1 MYERNAII
9 LERYF
14 DEMFGYN
21 LKSNIKTNFKKYSEL
36 VEIQEEYKKI
46 TEEEEEVIIDYDVIA
61 NRIGEIQK
69 NEQDLNRENS
79 KYQQQ
84 REQIFD
90 SIDEDAISIQNRL
103 DSINQNIQDLD
114 VKIKENA
121 LKFINAVAE
130 FSEKSLIRS
139 NCGKNRKNIEF
150 EYNNLLNETLDNY
163 RNIDIKLEKRAK
175 QFSEE
180 DTAELEEQLRKVIE
194 ENGKKE
200 KIPFNK
206 DAIKQAID
214 LSIDIQKKEADLL
227 TNAYE
232 KTSKLFAEIKSGK
245 LKIELH
251 KKIILD
257 STAKQVFL
265 SAVKEYLVQFLDNE
279 RLAAVNGENEYNK
292 LIKEAC
298 NNLKDDLIQIHNL
311 YTLLIKEITK
321 KATKKIY
328 NELYNIEYLEN
339 LKKKGEEF
347 ETQVKKLKLPVT
359 IINPNYWRIEG
370 MEKIYDVFGKC
381 VTENYGRDL
390 SEFIPLN
397 NVDNVDDDEDENVG
411 IDLDLDN
418 KDIEKNQNETA
429 QQDVE
434 KIDAKKQTEND
445 RNEVQDDENRKL
457 NSVKS
462 EIDRKIDLI
471 LGLNRNNNQSNFE
484 EFEDTESYNDD
495 NYNELDDFSE
505 DEETE
510 IPNNE
515 DEDMTSEEIQSDD
528 YNEEDDEKWDEEK
541 EEYEEYEDEEDDAE
555 DYDDDENK
563 KQAWEETDDVDFIW
577 NVNDETEQSIQTT
590 EDTENEEDDVEDNVQ
605 DTSSEDA
612 SYDIWG
618 NNISKKNNKKGKHR
632 KDNKEDSNWEDEFVN
647 IDSTPK
653 KKKGFFN
660 KFKK

>member
-21 LKSNIKTNFKKYSEL
+21 LKNSIKTNFKKYSEL

-46 TEEEEEVIIDYDVIA
+46 TEEEEEVIIDYDLIA

-90 SIDEDAISIQNRL
+90 SIDEDAISIQKRL

-114 VKIKENA
+114 EKIKENA

-130 FSEKSLIRS
+130 FREKSLIRS
-139 NCGKNRKNIEF
+139 NCGKNRKNVEF

-175 QFSEE
+175 QFSEQ
-180 DTAELEEQLRKVIE
+180 DTTELEENLRKVIE

-200 KIPFNK
+200 KIPFDK

-245 LKIELH
+245 LKIDMH

-257 STAKQVFL
+257 STSKQAFL

-279 RLAAVNGENEYNK
+279 RLAAVNGENEYNQ

-321 KATKKIY
+321 KATKTKVTNY
-328 NELYNIEYLEN
+328 HYQSELLEN
-339 LKKKGEEF
+339 
-347 ETQVKKLKLPVT
+347 
-359 IINPNYWRIEG
+359 
-370 MEKIYDVFGKC
+370 
-381 VTENYGRDL
+381 
-390 SEFIPLN
+390 
-397 NVDNVDDDEDENVG
+397 
-411 IDLDLDN
+411 
-418 KDIEKNQNETA
+418 
-429 QQDVE
+429 
-434 KIDAKKQTEND
+434 
-445 RNEVQDDENRKL
+445 
-457 NSVKS
+457 
-462 EIDRKIDLI
+462 
-471 LGLNRNNNQSNFE
+471 
-484 EFEDTESYNDD
+484 
-495 NYNELDDFSE
+495 
-505 DEETE
+505 
-510 IPNNE
+510 
-515 DEDMTSEEIQSDD
+515 
-528 YNEEDDEKWDEEK
+528 
-541 EEYEEYEDEEDDAE
+541 
-555 DYDDDENK
+555 
-563 KQAWEETDDVDFIW
+563 
-577 NVNDETEQSIQTT
+577 
-590 EDTENEEDDVEDNVQ
+590 
-605 DTSSEDA
+605 
-612 SYDIWG
+612 
-618 NNISKKNNKKGKHR
+618 
-632 KDNKEDSNWEDEFVN
+632 
-647 IDSTPK
+647 
-653 KKKGFFN
+653 
-660 KFKK
+660 

>member
-21 LKSNIKTNFKKYSEL
+21 LKNSIKTNFKKYSEL

-46 TEEEEEVIIDYDVIA
+46 TEEEEEVIIDYDLIA

-90 SIDEDAISIQNRL
+90 SIDEDAISIQKRL

-139 NCGKNRKNIEF
+139 NCGKNRKNVEF

-175 QFSEE
+175 QFSEQ
-180 DTAELEEQLRKVIE
+180 DTTELEENLRKVIE

-200 KIPFNK
+200 KIPFDK

-245 LKIELH
+245 LKIDMH

-257 STAKQVFL
+257 STSKQAFL

-279 RLAAVNGENEYNK
+279 RLAAVNGENEYNQ

-339 LKKKGEEF
+339 LKRKGEEF
-347 ETQVKKLKLPVT
+347 DTQVKKLKLPVT

-370 MEKIYDVFGKC
+370 MEKIYDVFAKC

-397 NVDNVDDDEDENVG
+397 NNEDDEADAEE
-411 IDLDLDN
+411 
-418 KDIEKNQNETA
+418 IEEVANSNE
-429 QQDVE
+429 
-434 KIDAKKQTEND
+434 KQTVNKLDINIPNNVEETETGKSQENKELED
-445 RNEVQDDENRKL
+445 
-457 NSVKS
+457 VKS
-462 EIDRKIDLI
+462 EIDKKIDLI
-471 LGLNRNNNQSNFE
+471 LGLNKNFDFSNKD
-484 EFEDTESYNDD
+484 EDDFDSENE
-495 NYNELDDFSE
+495 NYNELEDFSE
-505 DEETE
+505 SKDADEDNENEERTE
-510 IPNNE
+510 DDYENEDWEE
-515 DEDMTSEEIQSDD
+515 DEDS
-528 YNEEDDEKWDEEK
+528 
-541 EEYEEYEDEEDDAE
+541 EDEWNNDQEV
-555 DYDDDENK
+555 DENK
-563 KQAWEETDDVDFIW
+563 KQWEEEYDEEDYDTEEDDIEKFDTEEWEESDDGVNFIW
-577 NVNDETEQSIQTT
+577 NVNEEEETEIDDSEKIQKGQI
-590 EDTENEEDDVEDNVQ
+590 EENEENDYEEIDKNTEEVD
-605 DTSSEDA
+605 
-612 SYDIWG
+612 YDIWG
-618 NNISKKNNKKGKHR
+618 NNIRKKSKEGKHKKEKS
-632 KDNKEDSNWEDEFVN
+632 KDANWENEFVN
-647 IDSTPK
+647 INQMQK

-660 KFKK
+660 KFIK